1 MSCPCARIL
10 YVPSSPTQ
18 CADFTCTFDSLPP
31 ACTIKSNGSLS
42 PQGLA
47 TPNPRL
53 TALATNAAS
62 AISPRRFPVNRA
74 IPPLSRRSAEAN
86 KSPTS
91 TEANK
96 SPTTTPKLITIHSS
110 IFELHHSRNPVIG
123 KNCHP
128 EQKFVIPSEAE
139 GSAFL
144 PATLPRHKKP
154 PRTIQ
159 PEEAP

>member
-1 MSCPCARIL
+1 M
-10 YVPSSPTQ
+10 Q

-62 AISPRRFPVNRA
+62 AIPPRRFPVNRA

-96 SPTTTPKLITIHSS
+96 SPTTTPKLITIHSLYS
-110 IFELHHSRNPVIG
+110 RLHYQQKTLSSRAQHQIR
-123 KNCHP
+123 
-128 EQKFVIPSEAE
+128 EAKLMRSR
-139 GSAFL
+139 GTCFF
-144 PATLPRHKKP
+144 PATMPKAQKAPSDDSRPKRLHK
-154 PRTIQ
+154 
-159 PEEAP
+159 A